1 MGDIVDDYVTGNYTF
16 EQLGEKYD
24 TEIDLIYDTIINS
37 DLPPD
42 YSSQYEGQFLG
53 EIRRHFETRVLQH
66 GRRFSDPIFALGLGP
81 ESKSV
86 FTISLRRLQAYIS
99 CRATC

>member
-1 MGDIVDDYVTGNYTF
+1 MGDIVDDYITGNYTF

-42 YSSQYEGQFLG
+42 YSSQYEGQFAHLKQS
-53 EIRRHFETRVLQH
+53 RHFETRC
-66 GRRFSDPIFALGLGP
+66 FEALSRLLSLGIGP
-81 ESKSV
+81 ESPLFSQNRFGPGFGMEPIPK
-86 FTISLRRLQAYIS
+86 YIPS
-99 CRATC
+99 C